1 MHAIDKQLKVS
12 YNDSIQEKKMR
23 KLKKKE
29 VKSSMG
35 WTTRSGRDEKI
46 HLNDAVGG
54 AKYI

>member
-1 MHAIDKQLKVS
+1 
-12 YNDSIQEKKMR
+12 MR